1 MNVAQQTSKYNK
13 RSEAISEELNT

>member
-1 MNVAQQTSKYNK
+1 MIVAQQTSKYNK